1 MRVESEL
8 PKGSGPP
15 PAAAS
20 QGSRPGLR
28 LGETTRQAGMLFSA
42 HTVSMGAGFFS
53 SLVMARWM
61 EPVELGRFALCL
73 TIVVLAGLI
82 FEVGIFPA
90 GSRVLALA
98 SDEESERRGIG
109 ALVLIAI
116 GIGVALSLFILIA
129 AIPIDFIFH
138 QNVRWVLITAAL
150 FVFIQPFHQLA
161 EQCCQGLNRIR
172 TLSVFQLL
180 MSGSNLVILLALG
193 LTGSLSATSALVTYL
208 LAIGIASAW
217 TLIRL
222 RPKFDDNKRF
232 VKLTFKEVRSYGL
245 NMYVSRITGNISTRF
260 DNLVIAYFLVDLAP
274 LGMYA
279 IAQKLSSPI
288 VTVARALAITRFRAF
303 TKLNRVPVHIA
314 RWNSAVLFISSAAL
328 AFVGPLVLGHMFPK
342 YSQAAPLLVPF
353 AVWNLFAGLFQPYN
367 TFLSS
372 HGRGRELRNITAIV
386 ALANSLGLIIVVPMF
401 GIMGAAWTAAAAMA
415 LDYALTLYY
424 YQRFRRTLE

>member
-1 MRVESEL
+1 
-8 PKGSGPP
+8 
-15 PAAAS
+15 
-20 QGSRPGLR
+20 
-28 LGETTRQAGMLFSA
+28 MLFSA

-53 SLVMARWM
+53 SLVMAKWM
-61 EPVELGRFALCL
+61 EPVELGRYTLCL
-73 TIVVLAGLI
+73 TIVALAGLF

-98 SDEESERRGIG
+98 PDEESERREIG
-109 ALVLIAI
+109 ALVLIAAC
-116 GIGVALSLFILIA
+116 IGVALSLFILIA

-138 QNVRWVLITAAL
+138 ENVRWVLITAAL
-150 FVFIQPFHQLA
+150 FVFIQPFHQFA
-161 EQCCQGLNRIR
+161 EQCCQGLNRIQ

-208 LAIGIASAW
+208 LAIGVASTW

-222 RPKFDDNKRF
+222 RPKFDDIRGF

-245 NMYVSRITGNISTRF
+245 NMYLSRITGNISTRF

-274 LGMYA
+274 LGIYA

-303 TKLNRVPVHIA
+303 TKLSRVPVRIA
-314 RWNSAVLFISSAAL
+314 RWNAAVLIISSAAL
-328 AFVGPLVLGHMFPK
+328 AFVGPLVLGHLFPK
-342 YSQAAPLLVPF
+342 YAQAAPLLVPF
-353 AVWNLFAGLFQPYN
+353 AAWNLFSGLFQPYN
-367 TFLSS
+367 TFLAS
-372 HGRGRELRNITAIV
+372 HGRGRELRNVTAVV
-386 ALANSLGLIIVVPMF
+386 AIASSLGLIIIVPRY
-401 GIMGAAWTAAAAMA
+401 GIMGAAWTAAAAIA

-424 YQRFRRTLE
+424 YQRFRRTLVG